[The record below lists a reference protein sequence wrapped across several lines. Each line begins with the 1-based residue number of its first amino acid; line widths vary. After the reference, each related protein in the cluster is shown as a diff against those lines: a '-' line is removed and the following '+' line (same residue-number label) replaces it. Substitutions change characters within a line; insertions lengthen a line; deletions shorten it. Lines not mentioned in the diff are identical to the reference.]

1 MNKHSKKI
9 YFALSCVLCSN
20 LAFAS
25 GYRLAEQSLNGTA
38 LNSAFVAGAYGADAS
53 YYNPANMAFGKDSDK
68 FEFEFDATFIYVPG
82 FDFTKVGGDIKQ
94 DISSIPS
101 TTDPKSVRVQ
111 GYANATKQFV
121 PKFFFKSKAYELS
134 EDTKLHYGLSLTTP
148 QGLNMNWDKE
158 GGGFMDD
165 LSLAILDLNPVVSLT
180 YQDFI
185 SVGVGASVLYS
196 WGDFDNTLNV
206 PFTSNLV
213 GTMYGTTN
221 VTQTSSA
228 KGWGGGYNL
237 ALSIKPTS
245 STTIST
251 TYRSKRALNMKG
263 NLNALAQMGSLGG
276 FLDIGSTY
284 MDADLKLDAD
294 LPAIFN
300 IALAQDFGRI
310 RAEFVYERTFWS
322 SADIF
327 KFGYS
332 NARFYGQT
340 GILGSLEQANPGTTA
355 SQMNSADYNAV
366 YYGQGWKDSNA
377 YRLGLSYF
385 GDDHTFMLS
394 FAYDET
400 PTPQGVFGIP
410 DANAF
415 MFGLGL
421 RKRLS
426 ESVDVGLAYSLAVK
440 DNRKSFI
447 QSHDGWGELHLVTA
461 GFKYLF

>member
-1 MNKHSKKI
+1 M
-9 YFALSCVLCSN
+9 
-20 LAFAS
+20 
-25 GYRLAEQSLNGTA
+25 
-38 LNSAFVAGAYGADAS
+38 AG
-53 YYNPANMAFGKDSDK
+53 
-68 FEFEFDATFIYVPG
+68 
-82 FDFTKVGGDIKQ
+82 
-94 DISSIPS
+94 
-101 TTDPKSVRVQ
+101 
-111 GYANATKQFV
+111 
-121 PKFFFKSKAYELS
+121 
-134 EDTKLHYGLSLTTP
+134 
-148 QGLNMNWDKE
+148 
-158 GGGFMDD
+158 
-165 LSLAILDLNPVVSLT
+165 
-180 YQDFI
+180 
-185 SVGVGASVLYS
+185 
-196 WGDFDNTLNV
+196 
-206 PFTSNLV
+206 
-213 GTMYGTTN
+213 
-221 VTQTSSA
+221 
-228 KGWGGGYNL
+228 GGGYNL

-263 NLNALAQMGSLGG
+263 DLKALAKMGNTV
-276 FLDIGSTY
+276 GSAS
-284 MDADLKLDAD
+284 MNADLKLDAD

-300 IALAQDFGRI
+300 VALAQDFGRI

-327 KFGYS
+327 KFGYV
-332 NARFYGQT
+332 NAQFKGIG
-340 GILGSLEQANPGTTA
+340 GILSAFDSSYIAGM
-355 SQMNSADYNAV
+355 MNSADYNAV

>member
-82 FDFTKVGGDIKQ
+82 FDFTKVGGDVDQ
-94 DISSIPS
+94 G
-101 TTDPKSVRVQ
+101 VQ
-111 GYANATKQFV
+111 MGSFPLSPAGSNETYGRANATKQFV

-206 PFTSNLV
+206 PFSVPNLAS
-213 GTMYGTTN
+213 GTTN

-228 KGWGGGYNL
+228 DGWGGGYNL

-263 NLNALAQMGSLGG
+263 DLKALAKMGNTV
-276 FLDIGSTY
+276 GSAS
-284 MDADLKLDAD
+284 MNADLKLDAD

-300 IALAQDFGRI
+300 VALAQDFGRI

-327 KFGYS
+327 KFGYV
-332 NARFYGQT
+332 NAQFKGIG
-340 GILGSLEQANPGTTA
+340 GILSAFDSSYIAGM
-355 SQMNSADYNAV
+355 MNSADYNAV